1 MNASKMKNMIV
12 IKDLP
17 SNIVEEAYVILKPN
31 VKLKKKEEKE
41 EHSKETSQD
50 YIIKEA
56 ENVVTN
62 YLSNLEDNKK
72 LRNLETEKI
81 KKKYEKLKKL
91 CMWLGGFLILNLL
104 IQIVG

>member
-1 MNASKMKNMIV
+1 MKNMIV

>member
-41 EHSKETSQD
+41 DHSKETSQD

-56 ENVVTN
+56 ENVVSD
-62 YLSNLEDNKK
+62 YLFNLEGSKRLKNS
-72 LRNLETEKI
+72 EAEKI
-81 KKKYEKLKKL
+81 KKKYEKLKKV

-104 IQIVG
+104 VQIVG